1 MKFLPKKHEVEELN
15 ISPLIDMVFIL
26 LIFFAVSTTFVRDLD
41 VALERPSAESAV
53 PSDSDTVRI
62 YIEQGGT
69 IYVGEQPVNAWM
81 VQSLVRDELSVGA
94 SSSVLI
100 IADRRTPAE
109 LLIDVVDQARLAGA
123 EEVGVATEQAA
134 P

>member
-1 MKFLPKKHEVEELN
+1 MKFLPKKHEVEDLN

-41 VALERPSAESAV
+41 VALERPSAESAG
-53 PSDSDTVRI
+53 PTDSDTVRI

-69 IYVGEQPVNAWM
+69 IYVGEQAVNSWM
-81 VQSLVRDELSVGA
+81 VQSLVRDELSVGT
-94 SSSVLI
+94 SSSVLV
-100 IADRRTPAE
+100 IADRRTPTE

-123 EEVGVATEQAA
+123 EEVGVATEQGS

>member
-1 MKFLPKKHEVEELN
+1 MKFLPKKHEVEDLN

-41 VALERPSAESAV
+41 VPLERPSAETAAASE
-53 PSDSDTVRI
+53 SDSVRI

-69 IYVGEQPVNAWM
+69 IYVGEQPVNSWM

-94 SSSVLI
+94 ASSVLV
-100 IADRRTPAE
+100 IADRRTPTE

-123 EEVGVATEQAA
+123 EEVGVATEQGSQ
-134 P
+134 

>member
-1 MKFLPKKHEVEELN
+1 VKFLPKKHEVEDLN

-41 VALERPSAESAV
+41 VTLERPSAESAV
-53 PSDSDTVRI
+53 PADSDTVRI
-62 YIEQGGT
+62 YIEEGGT
-69 IYVGEQPVNAWM
+69 VYVGEQPVNTWM

-94 SSSVLI
+94 STSVLV
-100 IADRRTPAE
+100 IADRRTPTD

-123 EEVGVATEQAA
+123 EEVGVATEQGGQ
-134 P
+134 